1 MMKLEKNNYTL
12 TRLVKKAVKFDSDY
26 RKGTVS
32 VYSLDNIRELMTLI
46 EGLFELSN
54 KAKAEM
60 DDISFDCLCV
70 SDMFNPEMDDVAVG
84 KKIHNICISLIGV
97 LREEKIDIF

>member
-1 MMKLEKNNYTL
+1 MEATNYTL
-12 TRLVKKAVKFDSDY
+12 SRLAKKAVKFDSDY

-32 VYSLDNIRELMTLI
+32 VSRLDNIRELMTLI
-46 EGLFELSN
+46 EGLFNISN
-54 KAKAEM
+54 KAKEEM
-60 DDISFDCLCV
+60 DAIAFECLCV

-84 KKIHNICISLIGV
+84 KKIHDICISLIGV